1 MVVVITVIEKRI
13 QELTEI
19 INKANHD
26 YYTLDNPTITDQE
39 YDRYMEELQRL
50 EEEYPQYK
58 KVDSP
63 TQRVGSEVISE
74 FKKVTHE
81 IPMLSLGDIFNE
93 DEIIEFDEK
102 VKKVVPNPKYV
113 AELKID
119 GLSVSLLYRNG
130 ELVRA
135 ATRGDGVVGE
145 DITHN
150 AKTIK
155 DIPLKIKQPIDIEV
169 RGEIYMSKASFKK
182 LNENGANFA
191 NPRNAAAGSVRQL
204 DSKVAASRN
213 LSNFIY
219 HLPDPEDYNIHT
231 HYDALNFMKE
241 LGFTVSPNNRK
252 VNNIDELMDYINYWT
267 KERPNLPYEIDG
279 IVIKVNDL
287 NDQKKLGYTAR
298 CPKWAIAYKFPAEE
312 VLTKVRDII
321 FTVGR
326 TGQVTPSA
334 ILEPVRV
341 MGSLISKATLHN
353 EDYVVSKDIRVG
365 DTVSIKKAGD
375 VIPEVVRSL
384 PERRV
389 GTEKKFEMI
398 KNCPMCGS
406 SLIRKDDESAYYCMN
421 EHCPARWQEKLI
433 HYTSRHALNIEGFG
447 DRIIEDFYN
456 LGFIKT
462 YEDFYTLD
470 NHKEDLMELEGYG
483 SKKVNNLLTEIE
495 NSKNLSL
502 ERLLFG
508 LSIRHVG
515 QKTADILARNFKNI
529 DNLMNASV
537 EDIAAIKDIGM
548 TIAKSVAKFFSEE
561 RNKELISHLK
571 EFGVNMYYLKE
582 TSDQETLFTDK
593 TFVLTGSLE
602 RFTRDEA
609 KERIEA
615 LGGTVSSSVSRKT
628 DVVVAGSEAGSKLT
642 KAEELGITI
651 WNEEEFINNLSKY

>member
-1 MVVVITVIEKRI
+1 MVVVITVIENRI

-58 KVDSP
+58 KIDSP

-155 DIPLKIKQPIDIEV
+155 DIPLRIKKPIDIEV

-241 LGFTVSPNNRK
+241 LGFTVSPNNKK

-470 NHKEDLMELEGYG
+470 KHKEDLMELEGYG

-537 EDIAAIKDIGM
+537 EDIAAVKDIGM
-548 TIAKSVAKFFSEE
+548 TIAKSVVKFFEDE
-561 RNKELISHLK
+561 RNKELIAHLK
-571 EFGVNMYYLKE
+571 DFGVNMYYLKE
-582 TSDQETLFTDK
+582 TSEEETLFTGK

-609 KERIEA
+609 RERIEV

>member
-50 EEEYPQYK
+50 EREYPQYRK
-58 KVDSP
+58 ADSP

-241 LGFTVSPNNRK
+241 LGFTVSPNNKK

-406 SLIRKDDESAYYCMN
+406 VLVRKEDESAYYCMN

-470 NHKEDLMELEGYG
+470 KHKEDLMELEGYG

-537 EDIAAIKDIGM
+537 EDIAAVKDIGM
-548 TIAKSVAKFFSEE
+548 TIAKSVVKFFEDE
-561 RNKELISHLK
+561 RNKELIAHLK
-571 EFGVNMYYLKE
+571 DFGVNMYYLKE
-582 TSDQETLFTDK
+582 TSEEETLFTGK

-609 KERIEA
+609 RERIEV

>member
-1 MVVVITVIEKRI
+1 MVVVITVIENRI

-58 KVDSP
+58 KIDSP

-241 LGFTVSPNNRK
+241 LGFTVSPNNKK

-406 SLIRKDDESAYYCMN
+406 VLVRKEDESAYYCMN

-470 NHKEDLMELEGYG
+470 KHKEDLMELEGYG

-537 EDIAAIKDIGM
+537 ENIAAIKDIGM

-582 TSDQETLFTDK
+582 TSEEETLFTGK

-609 KERIEA
+609 RERIEV

>member
-1 MVVVITVIEKRI
+1 MVVVITVIENRI

-58 KVDSP
+58 KIDSP

-155 DIPLKIKQPIDIEV
+155 DIPLRIKKPIDIEV
-169 RGEIYMSKASFKK
+169 RGEIYMSKASFKN

-241 LGFTVSPNNRK
+241 LGFTVSPNNKK

-470 NHKEDLMELEGYG
+470 KHKEDLMELEGYG

-537 EDIAAIKDIGM
+537 EDIAAVKDIGM
-548 TIAKSVAKFFSEE
+548 TIAKSVVKFFEDE
-561 RNKELISHLK
+561 RNKELIAHLK
-571 EFGVNMYYLKE
+571 DFGVNMYYLKE
-582 TSDQETLFTDK
+582 TSEEETLFTGK

-609 KERIEA
+609 RERIEV

>member
-50 EEEYPQYK
+50 EREYPQYRK
-58 KVDSP
+58 ADSP

-219 HLPDPEDYNIHT
+219 HLPDPEDYDIHT

-406 SLIRKDDESAYYCMN
+406 SLIRKEDESAYYCMN

-537 EDIAAIKDIGM
+537 EDIAAVKDIGM
-548 TIAKSVAKFFSEE
+548 TIAKSVVKFFEDE
-561 RNKELISHLK
+561 GNKELIAHLK
-571 EFGVNMYYLKE
+571 DFGVNMYYLKE
-582 TSDQETLFTDK
+582 TSEEETLFTGK

-609 KERIEA
+609 RERIEA

>member
-50 EEEYPQYK
+50 EEEYPQYRK
-58 KVDSP
+58 ADSP

-406 SLIRKDDESAYYCMN
+406 VLVRKEDESAYYCMN

>member
-1 MVVVITVIEKRI
+1 MVVVITVIENRI

-26 YYTLDNPTITDQE
+26 YYNLDNPTITDQE

-58 KVDSP
+58 KIDSP

-155 DIPLKIKQPIDIEV
+155 DIPLRIKKPIDIEV

-287 NDQKKLGYTAR
+287 DDQKKLGYTAR

-406 SLIRKDDESAYYCMN
+406 VLVRKEDESAYYCMN

-462 YEDFYTLD
+462 YEDFYALD

-537 EDIAAIKDIGM
+537 EDIAAVKDIGM
-548 TIAKSVAKFFSEE
+548 TIAKSVVNFFEDE
-561 RNKELISHLK
+561 RNKELIAHLK
-571 EFGVNMYYLKE
+571 DFGVNMYYLKE
-582 TSDQETLFTDK
+582 TSEEETLFTGK

-609 KERIEA
+609 RERIEV

-651 WNEEEFINNLSKY
+651 WNEEEFINNLSRY

>member
-1 MVVVITVIEKRI
+1 MIEKRI
-13 QELTEI
+13 QELTDI

-26 YYTLDNPTITDQE
+26 YYINDNPTITDQE
-39 YDRYMEELQRL
+39 YDRYMEELMRL
-50 EEEYPQYK
+50 EEAHPEFK
-58 KVDSP
+58 KIDSP
-63 TQRVGSEVISE
+63 TQRVGSEVISS

-93 DEIIEFDEK
+93 EEIISFDER

-113 AELKID
+113 VELKMD
-119 GLSVSLLYRNG
+119 GLSVSLLYKKG

-135 ATRGDGVVGE
+135 ATRGDGVTGE

-155 DIPLKIKQPIDIEV
+155 DIPLKINQPIDIEV

-182 LNENGANFA
+182 LNEEGANFA

-213 LSNFIY
+213 LSCFIY
-219 HLPDPEDYNIHT
+219 HLPDPEDYNIYT

-241 LGFTVSPNNRK
+241 LGFKVNPNNK
-252 VNNIDELMDYINYWT
+252 KINDIKELMEYVDYYT

-287 NDQKKLGYTAR
+287 NDQKRLGYTAR
-298 CPKWAIAYKFPAEE
+298 SPKWAIAYKFPAEE
-312 VLTKVRDII
+312 VLTRVKDII
-321 FTVGR
+321 CTVGR

-353 EDYVVSKDIRVG
+353 EDYILSKDIRIG
-365 DTVSIKKAGD
+365 DIVSIKKAGD
-375 VIPEVVRSL
+375 VIPEVVK
-384 PERRV
+384 PIIERRD
-389 GTEKKFEMI
+389 GTEKKFNMVE
-398 KNCPMCGS
+398 KCPICGEK
-406 SLIRKDDESAYYCMN
+406 LTRKEDEAAYYCLN
-421 EHCPARWQEKLI
+421 EHCPARKQEKLF
-433 HYTSRHALNIEGFG
+433 HFTSRHAMNIIGFG

-456 LGFIKT
+456 LGYLKDDD
-462 YEDFYTLD
+462 DFYHLYE
-470 NHKEDLMELEGYG
+470 HKEELKELEGFG
-483 SKKVNNLLTEIE
+483 EKSIEKLLDEIE
-495 NSKNLSL
+495 KSKNNSL

-515 QKTADILARNFKNI
+515 TKTADILAREFRNM
-529 DNLMNASV
+529 DNLMNASF
-537 EDIAAIKDIGM
+537 EDLANIKDIGNI
-548 TIAKSVAKFFSEE
+548 IAKSVYDFFRDENNINLI
-561 RNKELISHLK
+561 NKLK
-571 EFGVNMYYLKE
+571 EDEVNMSYLKE
-582 TSDQETLFTDK
+582 VSKDETVFTGK

-609 KERIEA
+609 KIRIEQ
-615 LGGTVSSSVSRKT
+615 LGGTVSSSVSKKT
-628 DVVVAGSEAGSKLT
+628 SVVIAGAEAGSKLT
-642 KAEELGITI
+642 KAKDLGITI
-651 WNEEEFINNLSKY
+651 WDEETFVNNLSKY

>member
-1 MVVVITVIEKRI
+1 MVVVITVIENRI

-155 DIPLKIKQPIDIEV
+155 DIPLRIKQPIDIEV

-241 LGFTVSPNNRK
+241 LGFTVSPNNKK

-365 DTVSIKKAGD
+365 DAVSIKKAGD

-389 GTEKKFEMI
+389 GTEKKFEMK

>member
-50 EEEYPQYK
+50 EREYPQYRK
-58 KVDSP
+58 ADSP

-241 LGFTVSPNNRK
+241 LGFTVSPNNKK

-406 SLIRKDDESAYYCMN
+406 SLIRKEDESAYYCMN

>member
-1 MVVVITVIEKRI
+1 MVITVIEKRI

-58 KVDSP
+58 KIDSP

-155 DIPLKIKQPIDIEV
+155 DIPLRIKKPIDIEV

-241 LGFTVSPNNRK
+241 LGFTVSPNNKK

-470 NHKEDLMELEGYG
+470 KHKEDLMELEGYG

-537 EDIAAIKDIGM
+537 EDIAAVKDIGM
-548 TIAKSVAKFFSEE
+548 TIAKSVVKFFEDE
-561 RNKELISHLK
+561 RNKELIAHLK
-571 EFGVNMYYLKE
+571 DFGVNMYYLKE
-582 TSDQETLFTDK
+582 TSEEETLFTGK

-609 KERIEA
+609 RERIEV

>member
-58 KVDSP
+58 KIDSP

-241 LGFTVSPNNRK
+241 LGFTVSPNNKK

-406 SLIRKDDESAYYCMN
+406 VLVRKEDESAYYCMN

-470 NHKEDLMELEGYG
+470 KHKEDLMELEGYG

-537 EDIAAIKDIGM
+537 EDIAAVKDIGM
-548 TIAKSVAKFFSEE
+548 TIAKSVVKFFEDE
-561 RNKELISHLK
+561 RNKELIAHLK
-571 EFGVNMYYLKE
+571 DFGVNMHYLKE
-582 TSDQETLFTDK
+582 TSEEETLFTGK

-609 KERIEA
+609 RERIEV

-651 WNEEEFINNLSKY
+651 WNEEEFINNLSRY

>member
-50 EEEYPQYK
+50 EREYPQYRK
-58 KVDSP
+58 ADSP

-155 DIPLKIKQPIDIEV
+155 DIPLRIKKPIDIEV

-241 LGFTVSPNNRK
+241 LGFTVSPNNKK

-406 SLIRKDDESAYYCMN
+406 VLVRKEDESAYYCMN

>member
-1 MVVVITVIEKRI
+1 MVVVITVIENRI

-50 EEEYPQYK
+50 EEEYPQYRK
-58 KVDSP
+58 ADSP

-389 GTEKKFEMI
+389 GTEKRFEMK

-470 NHKEDLMELEGYG
+470 KHKEDLMELEGYG

-537 EDIAAIKDIGM
+537 EDIAAVKDIGM
-548 TIAKSVAKFFSEE
+548 TIAKSVVKFFEDE
-561 RNKELISHLK
+561 GNKELIAHLK
-571 EFGVNMYYLKE
+571 DFGVNMYYLKE
-582 TSDQETLFTDK
+582 TSEEQTLFTGK

-609 KERIEA
+609 RERIEV

-651 WNEEEFINNLSKY
+651 WNEEEFINNLSRY

>member
-1 MVVVITVIEKRI
+1 MVVVITVIENRI

-462 YEDFYTLD
+462 YEDFYALD